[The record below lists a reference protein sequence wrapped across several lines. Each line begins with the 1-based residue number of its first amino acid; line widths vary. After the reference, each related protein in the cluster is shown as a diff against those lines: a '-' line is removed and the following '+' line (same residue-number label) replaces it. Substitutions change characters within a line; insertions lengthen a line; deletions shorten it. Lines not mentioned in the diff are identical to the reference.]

1 MAAFVTRL
9 EMDKGLNFR
18 AILGEPAEF
27 EDEVFGREGAIAEA
41 DFGFVTF
48 LEIAGPFDPF
58 WFGFGKFVSVEGDHF
73 SDAAGGSNAS
83 LTVDGSEFE
92 DEGVT
97 VAGGKDAFAIV
108 VGAVDG
114 SGADADGV
122 LTAMGNS
129 ALLIEGEEAE
139 VASSVVSSVEVGIG
153 SFGDEAEAS
162 SEEEFWKIFRLFTL
176 EVEGGGLGVVF

>member
-9 EMDKGLNFR
+9 EMEKGLDFR
-18 AILGEPAEF
+18 AVLGEPAEF
-27 EDEVFGREGAIAEA
+27 EDEIFGREGAIAEA

-48 LEIAGPFDPF
+48 FEIAGPFDPF

-73 SDAAGGSNAS
+73 SDAARRSDAP

-92 DEGVT
+92 DEGVA
-97 VAGGKDAFAIV
+97 VAGSKDAFAIV

-114 SGADADGV
+114 RGADADGI
-122 LTAMGNS
+122 LTAVGDS
-129 ALLIEGEEAE
+129 ALLVEGEEAE
-139 VASSVVSSVEVGIG
+139 VATSVVSSVEVGIG

-162 SEEEFWKIFRLFTL
+162 S
-176 EVEGGGLGVVF
+176 